1 MPTPGS
7 FTRELAA
14 LMGVAEKTV
23 ALYDRTLRTA
33 GLRVKSGRGRGASA
47 VTVRDAAHLLISI
60 LGSEAVKDA
69 ADAVLR
75 YDATRPQQPGSGT
88 DLYGETGIHELKA
101 LPREHSFVD
110 AVEALV
116 ASAAKGSL
124 ADAVEASQT
133 APVIDIA
140 ALSPGTVGDIRLAG
154 LPSGITVNVRYLK
167 PVPSEKRKGSQPGV
181 QRDLEQYRRISE
193 RTVFGIGAILAGEK
207 ETP

>member
-1 MPTPGS
+1 MPSPGA

-47 VTVRDAAHLLISI
+47 VTVRDAAHLLTSI

-75 YDATRPQQPGSGT
+75 YDATRPLQPGSGT
-88 DLYGETGIHELKA
+88 DLYGETGIDELKA

-167 PVPSEKRKGSQPGV
+167 PAAREKRKGSQPRV

-193 RTVFGIGAILAGEK
+193 RTVFGIGALLAGEK